1 MPATAP
7 RGKGHA
13 RTNTVEIQESA
24 RLELVIPQA
33 SDLDISQAIS
43 KTLEDSSKPAAT
55 YAGGIPAVATIAQ
68 RDSLFYD
75 ETLPVFVVLQIL
87 IPLEESLYESY
98 LSRLAVS
105 LEVAA
110 VDGQKRQTDYGGK
123 GHEQLHL
130 LFQTVVDEKE
140 TQRILLGDDS
150 QRLAIW
156 KLEVPLG
163 HPRARLNNPRVI
175 FTASTT
181 IRPTELQKSVIE
193 DEYITSRQ
201 PVGLNLLESFSDDP
215 YLSSIAPRLSA
226 SRVSRVIPVTQA
238 PQQALR
244 PFGYASKRSFN
255 IYPAINIRLRYSRI
269 FSGTKQTIIASLD
282 LEVTPFGDCD
292 VTIESVDIALSGGR
306 ADALEDISS
315 STLPIECRPRDDITF
330 LYTLTQTDLLP
341 TSSDPIPIPSNSP
354 VRPISV
360 SLRATAHLSSVC
372 HPKIFTNWTTT
383 VDFSPPPVTPSFPP
397 TPGIQRTHRPPS
409 LGSIIHGATVSS
421 STGIRPVYQP
431 AQPSPNIAFT
441 PPILSSPSFASFQN
455 QESALGLTITFAG
468 PSRVYVGEVFLW
480 TVFVVNRSQR
490 ARKLALIVP
499 PKRRKVGEGKVLPP
513 RPAGDDATESVLDEN
528 VVYQTHRA
536 QYLEPAELVPLVN
549 DVRVGPLLPSA
560 CHTAELRFIALAT
573 GVLNVEGVRV
583 VDLVTNETTDCRDLP
598 SIVSVGKR

>member
-1 MPATAP
+1 M
-7 RGKGHA
+7 
-13 RTNTVEIQESA
+13 
-24 RLELVIPQA
+24 
-33 SDLDISQAIS
+33 D
-43 KTLEDSSKPAAT
+43 
-55 YAGGIPAVATIAQ
+55 Y
-68 RDSLFYD
+68 LFED

-98 LSRLAVS
+98 LARLAVS

-110 VDGQKRQTDYGGK
+110 VDGQKRQTEYGGK

-130 LFQTVVDEKE
+130 LFQTVVDERE
-140 TQRILLGDDS
+140 TQRILLKDDS

-181 IRPTELQKSVIE
+181 IRPAELHKPVIE

-201 PVGLNLLESFSDDP
+201 PFGLNLLESYSKDP
-215 YLSSIAPRLSA
+215 YLSSVSPRLSA

-292 VTIESVDIALSGGR
+292 VTIESVDIVLSGGR

-315 STLPIECRPRDDITF
+315 YKLPIECRPRDDITF
-330 LYTLTQTDLLP
+330 LYTLSQTDLLP
-341 TSSDPIPIPSNSP
+341 TSNVPTPIPSNSP

-360 SLRATAHLSSVC
+360 SLKATAHLSDVC

-383 VDFSPPPVTPSFPP
+383 VDFSPPPAAPSFPP
-397 TPGIQRTHRPPS
+397 TPGIQRAHRPPS

-421 STGIRPVYQP
+421 SSGIRPVYQP

-441 PPILSSPSFASFQN
+441 PPVLSTPSFASQGAEN
-455 QESALGLTITFAG
+455 TLGLTITFSG

-490 ARKLALIVP
+490 SRKLALIVP

-513 RPAGDDATESVLDEN
+513 RPAGDDATEAVLEDS

-549 DVRVGPLLPSA
+549 DVRIG
-560 CHTAELRFIALAT
+560 
-573 GVLNVEGVRV
+573 
-583 VDLVTNETTDCRDLP
+583 
-598 SIVSVGKR
+598 